1 MSQNWEDVYTAAVLE
16 TDSLKVTD
24 KLDSAIIILQTELTR
39 VGSMPEHELE
49 KRRIQEA
56 LWTLETI
63 RRVEFEASA

>member
-16 TDSLKVTD
+16 TDSLKVID
-24 KLDSAIIILQTELTR
+24 KLDSAIVVLRTQLSR
-39 VGSMPEHELE
+39 VASSSERVTD

>member
-16 TDSLKVTD
+16 TDSLKVID
-24 KLDSAIIILQTELTR
+24 KLDSAIVVLRTQLSR
-39 VGSMPEHELE
+39 VASSSERVTD

-63 RRVEFEASA
+63 RRVEFEASD